1 MALRIAASA
10 GVVGEVAEDAVLA
23 EEEDE
28 DSAAAPVFW
37 RLVSDCEVMVE
48 RMRFILAPPL
58 CDFRPASISTS
69 YRVHLTLTT
78 VTQLS

>member
-23 EEEDE
+23 EEEED

-37 RLVSDCEVMVE
+37 RLVSDCEVMEE

-58 CDFRPASISTS
+58 CDFRKASISTS
-69 YRVHLTLTT
+69 VHLTLTT
-78 VTQLS
+78 RL

>member
-23 EEEDE
+23 EEEED

-37 RLVSDCEVMVE
+37 RLVSDCEVMEE
-48 RMRFILAPPL
+48 RMRFILAPPTSA
-58 CDFRPASISTS
+58 RPRSSTS
-69 YRVHLTLTT
+69 YT
-78 VTQLS
+78 